1 MSSLLDDPPPRNS
14 FSYAS
19 VWAASLSTIMPVLK
33 PLRSTE
39 KPIQMRAPKILALAL
54 GSNYHYHVIDR
65 ETEALT
71 DFFFLSSGPRS
82 PTAGYGKVLW
92 TGAGVGVFATI
103 ITWQPRGHY
112 TLYPVGTQ

>member
-1 MSSLLDDPPPRNS
+1 
-14 FSYAS
+14 
-19 VWAASLSTIMPVLK
+19 
-33 PLRSTE
+33 
-39 KPIQMRAPKILALAL
+39 MRASEILALAL
-54 GSNYHYHVIDR
+54 GINYHYHLIDR

-71 DFFFLSSGPRS
+71 IIFLSSSPRS
-82 PTAGYGKVLW
+82 PTAGWGKVLW